1 MSQERPPL
9 FDHRAARAA
18 RLRARRMPGERF
30 LDQAALEGLID
41 RLGTVKRRF
50 EHGLWIGEELPSALE
65 TFAGR
70 WSLAEFDAREVLR
83 ADGGPFDLGLSLYSL
98 QTLNDLPGALIQI
111 RRMLK
116 SDGLFLGALF
126 GGATLAELR
135 ESFAYAESET
145 QGGISP
151 RVVPFADVRDLG
163 GLLQRA
169 GFALPVADVERLSVR
184 YANLSKLVEDLRR
197 HGQTNVLS
205 ERRKNFLRRDTFDL
219 LQSHYAARHSE
230 GGRLTAT
237 FETVYLAGWAPHP
250 DQQKPLKPG
259 SAKSRLSDALGTVER
274 KI

>member
-1 MSQERPPL
+1 MVQERPPL
-9 FDHRAARAA
+9 FDVRAARAA
-18 RLRARRMPGERF
+18 RLRARGMPGERF
-30 LDQAALEGLID
+30 LDQAALDGLID

-50 EHGLWIGEELPSALE
+50 EHGLWIGEDLPPALAA
-65 TFAGR
+65 FAGR
-70 WSLAEFDAREVLR
+70 WSLAEFNAQEMLA
-83 ADGGPFDLGLSLYSL
+83 ADGGPFDLALSPYSL
-98 QTLNDLPGALIQI
+98 QAINDLPGALVQI
-111 RRMLK
+111 RRMLRP
-116 SDGLFLGALF
+116 DGLFLGALF

-151 RVVPFADVRDLG
+151 RVAPFADVRDLG

-184 YANLSKLVEDLRR
+184 YANLSRLVDDLRR

-205 ERRKNFLRRDTFDL
+205 ERRKNFLRRDTLDL

-230 GGRLTAT
+230 DGKLTAT
-237 FETVYLAGWAPHP
+237 FETIYLAGWAPHP

-259 SAKSRLSDALGTVER
+259 TAESRLSDALGTVER
-274 KI
+274 KL